1 MRAIRPLYFLVL
13 IPFILLITVQPVA
26 AQQSTSQTPSKIPG
40 ASQQPPSGRFGKNDT
55 IYTMIIVYD
64 GDTIPAETLELVN
77 INRAMT
83 RAQRQ
88 RWEEMTKLRNA
99 VYVTYPY
106 ARKAGFILNDMNGQL
121 AKMRSES
128 QKKAYIKS
136 REKDL
141 KKEFTDP
148 LENMS
153 VYQGKVLMKLINRQ
167 TGNNCYDIIKDYR
180 GGFTARFWQTVA
192 FFFGSSLK
200 QSYDA
205 RGDDKDIEAIVLE
218 VERMYRG

>member
-1 MRAIRPLYFLVL
+1 MRVIRALYFLIL
-13 IPFILLITVQPVA
+13 IPLILLISVQPVA
-26 AQQSTSQTPSKIPG
+26 AQQSPSPSSKTPGNLPQ
-40 ASQQPPSGRFGKNDT
+40 APSGRFGKNDT
-55 IYTMIIVYD
+55 IYSMVIVYD
-64 GDTIPAETLELVN
+64 GDTIPAETLVLVN
-77 INRAMT
+77 INREMT

-88 RWEEMTKLRNA
+88 HFEAMTKLRNA

-106 ARKAGFILNDMNGQL
+106 ARKAGIILNDINGQL

-128 QKKAYIKS
+128 EKKTYIKT

-148 LENMS
+148 LEGMS

-167 TGNNCYDIIKDYR
+167 TGNNCYDIIKEYR

-200 QSYDA
+200 QPYDA
-205 RGDDKDIEAIVLE
+205 RGDDKEIEAIVQE